1 MGMSEVAFN
10 ERLRTCYLALTQGR
24 LTSEDCLVPLRNI
37 LWRGEADW
45 RIAASRIAV
54 PIVGPSI
61 FYTVTLDLD
70 LTEEE
75 RDILQSNVPDYYR
88 SLVLVKIGI
97 SENTSDPSN
106 DRPKTILLN
115 LPLTRLNST

>member
-45 RIAASRIAV
+45 RIGASRIAV

-70 LTEEE
+70 LTEEKQ
-75 RDILQSNVPDYYR
+75 DILRSDLPDYYR
-88 SLVLVKIGI
+88 SLVHL
-97 SENTSDPSN
+97 
-106 DRPKTILLN
+106 
-115 LPLTRLNST
+115 

>member
-1 MGMSEVAFN
+1 M
-10 ERLRTCYLALTQGR
+10 
-24 LTSEDCLVPLRNI
+24 
-37 LWRGEADW
+37 WRGEADW

-75 RDILQSNVPDYYR
+75 RDILRSNVPDYYR

-115 LPLTRLNST
+115 LPLTRLNSTRIHVNHADRIETFFKSLY